1 MELRWPGWLTRRPRM
16 GRLSRLNPSAF
27 QNSTLA
33 ELAWQR
39 LQAGHTDEVATLE
52 PIYLG
57 QPVRAKIEN

>member
-1 MELRWPGWLTRRPRM
+1 MELRWPGWLSRRARA

-39 LQAGHTDEVATLE
+39 ARNASTRWALWGAVIVALM
-52 PIYLG
+52 
-57 QPVRAKIEN
+57 N